1 VREIFAA
8 PPRRPPAR
16 VRVALLAGAYQAPEE
31 FVRAGFAEAVRARGL
46 AVDLSFIDVELDVLT
61 DRAALVRLREEVVLP
76 ARAGGYGRIWLG
88 GISLGGYIALD
99 YASCAAA
106 FAGAA
111 IDGICL
117 LAPYLGNR
125 MVIAEIARA
134 GGLAAWEPGAL
145 AESDEE
151 RRIWRFIKQCGSP
164 TPGGSTTPG
173 GSPTPGGSSRPAV
186 YLGYGRED
194 RFAQAQALLGTALS
208 AQNVDVVPGG
218 HDWPTWQ
225 RLWENFLDSGW
236 LCSGP

>member
-8 PPRRPPAR
+8 PPREPPAR

-31 FVRAGFAEAVRARGL
+31 FLSAGFAEAVGSRSL
-46 AVDLSFIDVELDVLT
+46 AVDLSFIDIELDILT
-61 DRAALVRLREEVVLP
+61 DRAGLVHLHEQVVLP
-76 ARAGGYGRIWLG
+76 ARARGYAQIWLG
-88 GISLGGYIALD
+88 GISLGGYITLD
-99 YASCAAA
+99 YVSRAAA
-106 FAGAA
+106 LPGGD

-134 GGLAAWEPGAL
+134 GGLSAWEPGAL

-151 RRIWRFIKQCGSP
+151 RRIWQFIKQR
-164 TPGGSTTPG
+164 
-173 GSPTPGGSSRPAV
+173 GSSSPAV

-194 RFAQAQALLGTALS
+194 RFAPAQALLGSALS
-208 AQNVDVVPGG
+208 AQDVDVVPGG

-225 RLWENFLDSGW
+225 RLWENFLDSGK